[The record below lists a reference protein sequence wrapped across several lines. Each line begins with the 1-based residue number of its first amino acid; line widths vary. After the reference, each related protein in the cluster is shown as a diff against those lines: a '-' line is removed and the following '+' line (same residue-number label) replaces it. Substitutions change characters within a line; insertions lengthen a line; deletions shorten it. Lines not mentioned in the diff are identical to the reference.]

1 MSQNDKKTDIDLVE
15 TWRIILK
22 RKWAI
27 IIFAGGLF
35 FFTAIFTF
43 LATPMYKSTATL
55 MLEEETSRMLSIE
68 DTFGYQTPVTRD
80 LRGFNTQLKLLK
92 MKSLAER
99 VVQQANLK
107 NREDF
112 QQANQMKRGFFGTL
126 VHIVTFGW
134 LRSSKKTSDPKTDAP
149 LAVANYSY
157 EAWLIQK
164 HLNIKSIRDTKL
176 VELSYTSSSPILA
189 AEIVNTIAREFKK
202 FSVDMRLQTT
212 QQASD
217 FLSDNIAQLSQ
228 ELDEKN
234 TELQRY
240 SQEKDIFLLNPT
252 ESTAVSELEQVNRA
266 YTEARLERI
275 SKETIYK
282 ELRDMEAN
290 TIPQFVDNP
299 AIQQLKADYIRAKN
313 EYKAVE
319 REYGPSHPQYVQAK
333 SRFESLRDDLQN
345 AVNVAESDYKTALQR
360 EGRILADL
368 NRQKENVVR
377 TDSNAIQYR
386 VLRDEVEQ
394 KTKLINSLREKQQ
407 AAMVSARLGGLET
420 SNISI
425 IDQGEVPTKP
435 ISPKKG
441 LNLFLAILFG
451 ALGGVGLCFV
461 LEYIDNTVK
470 GPEDVEK
477 LVGLPSMGVIP
488 FVPVGENNE
497 PKKSQLVSGINYSY
511 KSDERRQRV
520 KEIEQFELINH
531 HYPNLSIAED
541 YRSIRTSILLSFADN
556 PPRSILVTSALPKEG
571 KSVTVANLAVAFA
584 QLGERVLVVDSDLRR
599 PRLHQIF
606 QISKNEGLSNYL
618 TGNLAMKDAIQKTD
632 VENIFLLPSGP
643 IPPNPSELLN
653 SKKMTHLMDETREG
667 FDYIFF
673 DTPPVLAVIDPL
685 IVSSITDA
693 TMFVIKAG
701 KTARKPFLN
710 AVDELHKA
718 NANILGVLF
727 NELRI
732 KKGDLTFM
740 DYYQYYRYE
749 YYGDGNENS
758 DKAKE

>member
-1 MSQNDKKTDIDLVE
+1 MSQGDKKTDIDLVE
-15 TWRIILK
+15 TWRIIQK

-27 IIFAGGLF
+27 IIFAGALF
-35 FFTAIFTF
+35 FFTAFFTF
-43 LATPMYKSTATL
+43 VATPMYKSTATL

-112 QQANQMKRGFFGTL
+112 QQANKIKRGVFGTL

-134 LRSSKKTSDPKTDAP
+134 LRSSKKTSDPDTDTPAT
-149 LAVANYSY
+149 VANYSY
-157 EAWLIQK
+157 ESWLIQRNLK
-164 HLNIKSIRDTKL
+164 IKSLRDTKL

-189 AEIVNTIAREFKK
+189 AEIVNTVAREFKK
-202 FSVDMRLQTT
+202 FSVDMRLQMT

-217 FLSDNIAQLSQ
+217 FLSDQIAQLSQ

-234 TELQRY
+234 TALQRY

-252 ESTAVSELEQVNRA
+252 ESTAISELEQVNRA

-275 SKETIYK
+275 SKQTVYQ
-282 ELRDMEAN
+282 ELKDMEAD

-299 AIQQLKADYIRAKN
+299 AIAQLKADYIRAKN
-313 EYKAVE
+313 EYEAVK
-319 REYGPSHPQYVQAK
+319 REYGPSHPQYIQAK
-333 SRFESLRDDLQN
+333 SRSESLRGDLKN
-345 AVNVAESDYKTALQR
+345 AVDVAESDYKTALQR
-360 EGRILADL
+360 ENRILADL

-394 KTKLINSLREKQQ
+394 KTRLINSLREKQES
-407 AAMVSARLGGLET
+407 AMVNARLGGLET

-425 IDQGEVPTKP
+425 IDQGEVPSKP

-441 LNLFLAILFG
+441 LNLFLAIIFG
-451 ALGGVGLCFV
+451 AIGGVGLCFV
-461 LEYIDNTVK
+461 LEYFDNTVK

-477 LVGLPSMGVIP
+477 LAGLPSMGVIP
-488 FVPVGENNE
+488 FVQVGEDNKTKE
-497 PKKSQLVSGINYSY
+497 SQLASGMDYSY
-511 KSDERRQRV
+511 KSEEKRHQV
-520 KEIEQFELINH
+520 HEIEQFELINH
-531 HYPNLSIAED
+531 QYPNISIAED

-571 KSVTVANLAVAFA
+571 KSVTVANLAVAFS
-584 QLGERVLVVDSDLRR
+584 QLGERILIVDADLRR

-606 QISKNEGLSNYL
+606 LTDKNEGLSNYL
-618 TGNLAMKDAIQKTD
+618 TGNLAIKDAIQKTD
-632 VENIFLLPSGP
+632 IENIFLLPSGP

-653 SKKMTHLMDETREG
+653 SKKMKHLMDETKDN
-667 FDYIFF
+667 FDYVFF

-685 IVSSITDA
+685 IVSSLSDA

-710 AVDELHKA
+710 AIDELHKA

-727 NELRI
+727 NELRM
-732 KKGDLTFM
+732 KKGDLAFM
-740 DYYQYYRYE
+740 DYYRYYRYE
-749 YYGDGNENS
+749 YYGDGDENS
-758 DKAKE
+758 KTE